1 MNDIQ
6 IFAFIIVPLVGLAMG
21 WGLVFWALRESRR
34 RLPGE

>member
-6 IFAFIIVPLVGLAMG
+6 IFAFIIVPLVGLVMG
-21 WGLVFWALRESRR
+21 WGLAFWALSRR

>member
-6 IFAFIIVPLVGLAMG
+6 IFAFIIVPLVGLVMG
-21 WGLVFWALRESRR
+21 WGLAFWALCQSRR

>member
-6 IFAFIIVPLVGLAMG
+6 LFAFVIVPLVALAMG
-21 WGLVFWALRESRR
+21 WGLSLWALRESRR